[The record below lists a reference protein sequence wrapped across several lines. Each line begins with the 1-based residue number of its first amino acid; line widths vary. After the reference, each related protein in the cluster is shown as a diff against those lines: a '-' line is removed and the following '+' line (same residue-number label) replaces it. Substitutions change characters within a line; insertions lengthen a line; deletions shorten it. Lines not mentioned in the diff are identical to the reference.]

1 MSTLFSRCDTP
12 NSKVVKPNR
21 LAAER
26 AHELAMRR
34 AILGSHSRR
43 QQICWSVFRGR
54 ALTGIS
60 MPRRTNNA
68 KARRFR
74 WRALDYPDAA
84 LRLDPIFPR
93 AQARSG

>member
-34 AILGSHSRR
+34 AILGSHPRR

-54 ALTGIS
+54 AL
-60 MPRRTNNA
+60 PALNA
-68 KARRFR
+68 APHQQR
-74 WRALDYPDAA
+74 
-84 LRLDPIFPR
+84 
-93 AQARSG
+93 